1 MAAKN
6 YTKKISDY
14 GFVSADPLPTDQDLV
29 DHYSSKYYN
38 APSTSTYQTGYTE
51 DEIRQKKL
59 RAELAI
65 HSLEKSCGGK
75 IAGKIL
81 FEVGYGEGFVLD
93 AAKKAGMEIAGVDF
107 TNAGLLRMN
116 EHLAPLVAVENAY
129 SHLDS
134 LIEKGEKFDFCV
146 IQNVLEH
153 VIDPYKMLMSLKKIL
168 KDDGVLLI
176 NVPNDYS
183 RLQKLAIDK
192 KLIDREF
199 WFGPV
204 EHLHYFNTENL
215 PSYVQSLGFDV
226 LDTYG
231 DFPIDIF
238 LLNEHSN
245 YVMDKS
251 KGKASHNA
259 RIMMDL
265 LMAENGIE
273 PYHKFCQ
280 AMSGVGIGRN
290 VCVVA
295 RPAPEKS

>member
-1 MAAKN
+1 MAARQ
-6 YTKKISDY
+6 YTKKTSQY
-14 GFVSADPLPTDQDLV
+14 GYVSADPLPSDQDLT

-51 DEIRQKKL
+51 DELRQKKL
-59 RAELAI
+59 RANLTV
-65 HSLEKSCGGK
+65 HSLLKTCGAAVSGK
-75 IAGKIL
+75 VL

-93 AAKKAGMEIAGVDF
+93 AAKQAGMDIAGVDF
-107 TNAGLLRMN
+107 TDAGLIRMN
-116 EHLAPLVAVENAY
+116 KHLAPHVAVENAY
-129 SHLDS
+129 THLDS
-134 LIEKGEKFDFCV
+134 LIEQNQKFDFCV

-153 VIDPYKMLMSLKKIL
+153 VIDPQKMLSSLKQIL
-168 KDDGVLLI
+168 KPDGILLI

-183 RLQKLAIDK
+183 RLQKMAIDK
-192 KLIDREF
+192 GFIDREF

-215 PSYVQSLGFDV
+215 PPYVESLGFDI
-226 LDTYG
+226 LDIYG
-231 DFPIDIF
+231 DFPIDFF

-259 RIMMDL
+259 RIMLDL
-265 LMAENGIE
+265 LMSENGIE

-295 RPAPEKS
+295 RPSKGQS